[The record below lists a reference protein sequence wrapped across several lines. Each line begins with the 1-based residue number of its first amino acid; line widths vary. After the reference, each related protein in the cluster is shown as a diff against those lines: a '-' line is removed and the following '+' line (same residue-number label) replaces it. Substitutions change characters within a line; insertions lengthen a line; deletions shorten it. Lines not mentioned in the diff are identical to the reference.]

1 MKTITTIDMKRSIF
15 TITLAL
21 LTMVGVWAQRFQS
34 AGLYFN
40 ITDETAQTVE
50 VSYEAKSS
58 GSNYSSL
65 PGVLVIPATV
75 TYNEV
80 EYKVT
85 GIGKEAFRKCPAL
98 TQVTLPNSVTSIGES
113 AFRECSALAQA
124 NIPASVTGIG
134 NWAFNECAALTHI
147 TIPDG
152 VAAIGYGT
160 FQNCSAL
167 AQVNI
172 GSGVGT
178 IGEYAFYICSSL
190 AEVTIPDNVTHIGS
204 NAFKS
209 CSSLR
214 EVTIGNGLAGMGD
227 GAFANCKEL
236 ARFEVASGNTAFCAE
251 DGVLFSKD
259 KSTLVQYP
267 AGKAETTYAIPGG
280 VTRLGTEAFY
290 GCSSLLTLHC
300 GTATPPA
307 LGSNCFKSSGIK
319 TVFIP
324 AGTLEAYTSAWGNGY
339 TYIEEWELTVHVET
353 PGGLEAALNGHSPS
367 KITRLT
373 ITGTLNG
380 TDFSLINND
389 MTRLYALDIS
399 GITNTT
405 LPDEVFAVNT
415 TLLQVDLPSQLTA
428 IPVWAFLRCKISSIT
443 IPNTVTSIGKEA
455 FYKCAEL
462 TEVTIP
468 EGVTSMGSRAFA
480 NCTAL
485 TRVNWNA
492 IRCGDFVYDSSTMT
506 YPPFNNSPVSEFTW
520 GDKVEHIPA
529 YSCYGMDKLTQVTIP
544 EGVAGMGDMAFAHCT
559 ALTRVNWNAIH
570 CRDFANNSS
579 GKFYPPFYN
588 TSVSEFTWGDKV
600 EHIPAYSC
608 YGMDK
613 LTQVILPEGVAGL
626 GDMAFANCTA
636 LAKMTVLPTTPPAVT
651 GNTFDGVS
659 RDIPVLVPAA
669 SLAAYGAAEVWKE
682 FIKLQAIG
690 TTGLHMPSL
699 PASIRMQGGQLHNP
713 QGLHLTLY
721 DMQGRQV
728 YSGTDATVSQPAGVY
743 VLRCNNASG
752 KVLF

>member
-1 MKTITTIDMKRSIF
+1 MKTITTIDMRRTVF
-15 TITLAL
+15 TITLVL
-21 LTMVGVWAQRFQS
+21 LTVVGVCAQRFQS

-40 ITDETAQTVE
+40 
-50 VSYEAKSS
+50 
-58 GSNYSSL
+58 
-65 PGVLVIPATV
+65 V

-80 EYKVT
+80 EYSVT
-85 GIGKEAFRKCPAL
+85 GIGEYAFRKCSAL

-113 AFRECSALAQA
+113 AFRECSALAQV
-124 NIPASVTGIG
+124 NIPGSVTDIG

-190 AEVTIPDNVTHIGS
+190 AEVTIPDNVTSIES

-227 GAFANCKEL
+227 SAFANCKSL
-236 ARFEVASGNTAFCAE
+236 TCFNVASGNTAFCAE

-307 LGSNCFKSSGIK
+307 LGSNCFKSSGIT

-353 PGGLEAALNGHSPS
+353 PGGLEAALNGHNSS

-428 IPVWAFLRCKISSIT
+428 IPVWAFLRCSIPAIS
-443 IPNTVTSIGKEA
+443 IPESVTSIGKEA
-455 FYKCAEL
+455 FYKCTAL
-462 TEVTIP
+462 TQVTIP

-520 GDKVEHIPA
+520 GDKGQRVHLGRQGGTYSRLQLLRHGQAHASDPA
-529 YSCYGMDKLTQVTIP
+529 RGRDRHGRHGLCPLHGTH
-544 EGVAGMGDMAFAHCT
+544 AGELERHTLQGLCKQQ
-559 ALTRVNWNAIH
+559 LR
-570 CRDFANNSS
+570 
-579 GKFYPPFYN
+579 
-588 TSVSEFTWGDKV
+588 VSEFTWGDKV

-613 LTQVILPEGVAGL
+613 LTQVTLPEGVAGL
-626 GDMAFANCTA
+626 GDMAFANCTS

-651 GNTFDGVS
+651 GNTFDGVT

-669 SLAAYGAAEVWKE
+669 SLTAYKAAEVWKE

-690 TTGLHMPSL
+690 TTGLHVPFL
-699 PASIRMQGGQLHNP
+699 PENIRMEGGMLHNP
-713 QGLHLTLY
+713 QQLHLTLY

-728 YSGTDATVSQPAGVY
+728 YSGTAATISQPAGVY
-743 VLRCNNASG
+743 VLRCNGASG
-752 KVLF
+752 KAVF